1 MFVIFISPN
10 LIIQPNSPKMLQKN
24 KMHFEISERKVLLR
38 FFDAVFIVTGLYLA
52 GHLFDYH
59 YFLFKNSEYY
69 AVILLIVYIN
79 IFGAIFEMY
88 NLQVAS
94 NQFQILRSV
103 ILTATITVLIYLFTP
118 VLSPEL
124 PKHRLTIVIFY
135 FVVLIALLIWRFLYV
150 YFLASN
156 RFSQNVVLIC
166 GYNQVQELVSGLEN
180 VDPHYKIIGF
190 VNSDTTRE
198 ENGLNNYVKEIKKQD
213 LKFFVTNNNVSEIV
227 IASQKTDG
235 ITADLYQQLLYLL
248 ESGNIIR
255 EYTQVYESKTQRIP
269 VHYISRDFYRFF
281 PFSRSNNNKLYLLLV
296 RFLDFAFSLIGLL
309 FCVALIPLIFI
320 GNLIGNRGDLFYTQ
334 KRVGKNGIV
343 FEIYKFR
350 TMIENS
356 ETNGIAFATPNDKR
370 ITPFGKFMRK
380 TRIDEFPQFI
390 NILKGDMAVI
400 GPRPER
406 PFFVKEIAE
415 IMPFYETRHV
425 IKPGLTG
432 WAQVNY
438 SYGESIEESLIKLQY
453 DLYYIK
459 HRSVFLDL
467 SITFKTITTVLFY
480 RGQ

>member
-1 MFVIFISPN
+1 MRS
-10 LIIQPNSPKMLQKN
+10 SN
-24 KMHFEISERKVLLR
+24 KMHFEISERKVLL
-38 FFDAVFIVTGLYLA
+38 FAFDAIFVLSALYFLS
-52 GHLFDYH
+52 FFFNYH
-59 YFLFKNSEYY
+59 YFALEIQIIYRPI
-69 AVILLIVYIN
+69 ILVGYLY
-79 IFGAIFEMY
+79 IFGTIFEMY

-94 NQFQILRSV
+94 NQFQILKSV
-103 ILTATITVLIYLFTP
+103 VLSVSITVLVYLLTP
-118 VLSPEL
+118 ILSPGL
-124 PKHRLTIVIFY
+124 PKQRLIILIFY
-135 FVVLIALLIWRFLYV
+135 LTMLLVVLLWRFFYAL
-150 YFLASN
+150 FLASY

-166 GYNQVQELVSGLEN
+166 DQDQVEELVLGLEN

-190 VNSDTTRE
+190 VNSDCLSTT
-198 ENGLNNYVKEIKKQD
+198 NSDFHYVKEIDKSELED
-213 LKFFVTNNNVSEIV
+213 FVIKNSVSEIV

-235 ITADLYQQLLYLL
+235 ITADLYQQLLHLL

-269 VHYISRDFYRFF
+269 VHYIARDFYRFF
-281 PFSRSNNNKLYLLLV
+281 PFSRSNNNKLYLFLI
-296 RFLDFAFSLIGLL
+296 RFIELL
-309 FCVALIPLIFI
+309 FSFTGLIICTVFIPFIFI
-320 GNLIGNRGDLFYTQ
+320 ANLIGNKGSLFYTQ
-334 KRVGKNGIV
+334 DRVGRNGNV
-343 FEIYKFR
+343 FKIYKFR
-350 TMIENS
+350 TMIEAS
-356 ETNGIAFATPNDKR
+356 ETNGAVFAVFNDKR

-380 TRIDEFPQFI
+380 SRIDELPQFY

-406 PFFVKEIAE
+406 PFFVEEIARV
-415 IMPFYETRHV
+415 MPFYETRHV

-438 SYGESIEESLIKLQY
+438 SYGESIDESLIKLQY

>member
-1 MFVIFISPN
+1 
-10 LIIQPNSPKMLQKN
+10 MLQFNAPKQIEYMLSN
-24 KMHFEISERKVLLR
+24 KKMHFEISERKLLLR
-38 FFDAVFIVTGLYLA
+38 AFDTFFVLSILYL
-52 GHLFDYH
+52 LSLVFNYH
-59 YFLFKNSEYY
+59 YFVLESNRYFGP
-69 AVILLIVYIN
+69 VLLACYIN
-79 IFGAIFEMY
+79 AFGTIFEMY

-103 ILTATITVLIYLFTP
+103 VFTATTAVSVYLFTP

-124 PKHRLTIVIFY
+124 PKQRLIVLIFY
-135 FVVLIALLIWRFLYV
+135 FSILIVLLLWRYFYAI
-150 YFLASN
+150 FLASH

-166 GYNQVQELVSGLEN
+166 DQNQVEGLVLGLES
-180 VDPHYKIIGF
+180 VDPHYKIVGF
-190 VNSDTTRE
+190 VNSDSISE
-198 ENGLNNYVKEIKKQD
+198 EDLKFHYVKEIKKND
-213 LKFFVTNNNVSEIV
+213 LESFVNMNNVSEIV

-235 ITADLYQQLLYLL
+235 ITADLYQQLLHLL

-281 PFSRSNNNKLYLLLV
+281 PFSRSNNNKLYLFV
-296 RFLDFAFSLIGLL
+296 IRFFEFFLSSVGLL
-309 FCVALIPLIFI
+309 ICLVFIPFIFI
-320 GNLIGNRGDLFYTQ
+320 GNLIANKGSLFYTQ
-334 KRVGKNGIV
+334 ERVGKNGVV
-343 FEIYKFR
+343 FKIYKFR
-350 TMIENS
+350 TMVENS
-356 ETNGIAFATPNDKR
+356 EANGIVFATSNDKR
-370 ITPFGKFMRK
+370 VTPFGKFMRK
-380 TRIDEFPQFI
+380 SRIDELPQFI
-390 NILKGDMAVI
+390 NVLKGDMAVI

-406 PFFVKEIAE
+406 PFFVDEIAQ

-438 SYGESIEESLIKLQY
+438 SYGESIDESLIKLQY

>member
-1 MFVIFISPN
+1 M
-10 LIIQPNSPKMLQKN
+10 QQK
-24 KMHFEISERKVLLR
+24 KKIHFEISERKILLH
-38 FFDAVFIVTGLYLA
+38 FFDVIFIVTAFYVFGQI
-52 GHLFDYH
+52 FDYN
-59 YFLFKNSEYY
+59 YFNFKDTNCYSI
-69 AVILLIVYIN
+69 ILLVLYIN

-88 NLQVAS
+88 DLQTAS
-94 NQFQILRSV
+94 NQFQILRST
-103 ILTATITVLIYLFTP
+103 ILTTTTTVLVYLFTP

-124 PKHRLTIVIFY
+124 PKHRLTIIIFY
-135 FVVLIALLIWRFLYV
+135 FIVLGSLLIWRFFYV

-166 GYNQVQELVSGLEN
+166 DQNQVEELVLGLEN

-190 VNSDTTRE
+190 VNSDSLSDE
-198 ENGLNNYVKEIKKQD
+198 DLVFNYVKEIKKQD
-213 LKFFVTNNNVSEIV
+213 IETFVKMNNVSEIV

-235 ITADLYQQLLYLL
+235 ITADLYQQLLHLL
-248 ESGNIIR
+248 ELGNLIR

-281 PFSRSNNNKLYLLLV
+281 PFSRSNTNKLYLLLV

-309 FCVALIPLIFI
+309 FCVLFIPLIYI
-320 GNLIGNRGDLFYTQ
+320 GNLIANKGSLFYTQ
-334 KRVGKNGIV
+334 ERVGKNGIV
-343 FEIYKFR
+343 FKIYKFR
-350 TMIENS
+350 TMVKNS
-356 ETNGIAFATPNDKR
+356 ESNGIKFATSNDKR
-370 ITPFGKFMRK
+370 VTPFGKFMRK
-380 TRIDEFPQFI
+380 TRIDELPQFI

-438 SYGESIEESLIKLQY
+438 SYGESIQESLIKLQY

-459 HRSVFLDL
+459 HRSIFLDL

>member
-1 MFVIFISPN
+1 M
-10 LIIQPNSPKMLQKN
+10 QQK
-24 KMHFEISERKVLLR
+24 KKIHFEISERKVLLH
-38 FFDAVFIVTGLYLA
+38 FFDVIFIVSAFYIFGQI
-52 GHLFDYH
+52 FDYN
-59 YFLFKNSEYY
+59 YFNFKYTNCYSI
-69 AVILLIVYIN
+69 ILLIFYIN

-88 NLQVAS
+88 NLQTAS

-103 ILTATITVLIYLFTP
+103 MLTTTTTVLVYLFTP

-124 PKHRLTIVIFY
+124 PKHRLTIIIFY
-135 FVVLIALLIWRFLYV
+135 FIVLASLLIWRFLYV

-166 GYNQVQELVSGLEN
+166 DQNQVQELVLGLEN

-190 VNSDTTRE
+190 VNSDSISD
-198 ENGLNNYVKEIKKQD
+198 ENLVFNYVKEIKKQD
-213 LKFFVTNNNVSEIV
+213 IESFVKTNNVSEIV

-235 ITADLYQQLLYLL
+235 ITADLYQQLLHLL
-248 ESGNIIR
+248 ELGNLIR

-281 PFSRSNNNKLYLLLV
+281 PFSRSNTNKLYLLLV
-296 RFLDFAFSLIGLL
+296 RFLDFAFSLVGLL
-309 FCVALIPLIFI
+309 FCVLFIPLIYI
-320 GNLIGNRGDLFYTQ
+320 GNLIANKGSLFYTQ
-334 KRVGKNGIV
+334 ERVGKNGIV
-343 FEIYKFR
+343 FKIYKFR
-350 TMIENS
+350 TMVENS
-356 ETNGIAFATPNDKR
+356 ESNGIKFATSNDKR
-370 ITPFGKFMRK
+370 VTPFGKFMRK
-380 TRIDEFPQFI
+380 TRIDELPQFI
-390 NILKGDMAVI
+390 NILKGNMAVI

-459 HRSVFLDL
+459 HRSIFLDL

>member
-1 MFVIFISPN
+1 MSPN
-10 LIIQPNSPKMLQKN
+10 N
-24 KMHFEISERKVLLR
+24 KMHFEISERRILLLL
-38 FFDAVFIVTGLYLA
+38 FDAIFILSALYLLSL
-52 GHLFDYH
+52 LFDYN
-59 YFLFKNSEYY
+59 YFAFNAGNFFS
-69 AVILLIVYIN
+69 ILLLLTYVYV
-79 IFGAIFEMY
+79 FGVIFEMY

-94 NQFQILRSV
+94 NQLQILQSV
-103 ILTATITVLIYLFTP
+103 VFTATAASLAYLFTP
-118 VLSPEL
+118 ILSPVL
-124 PKHRLTIVIFY
+124 PKQRLVIVIFY
-135 FVVLIALLIWRFLYV
+135 FTVLGTLLLWRMFYV
-150 YFLASN
+150 YFLASH

-166 GYNQVQELVSGLEN
+166 DQNQVEELVLGLEN

-190 VNSDTTRE
+190 VNSDSVSE
-198 ENGLNNYVKEIKKQD
+198 ESTNVHYVKEIKKND
-213 LKFFVTNNNVSEIV
+213 LETFVISNQVSEIV

-235 ITADLYQQLLYLL
+235 ITPDLYQQLLHLL
-248 ESGNIIR
+248 ESGNVIR

-269 VHYISRDFYRFF
+269 VHYVERDFYRFF
-281 PFSRSNNNKLYLLLV
+281 PFSRSNNNKLYLFFV
-296 RFLDFAFSLIGLL
+296 RFLEFVFSSCGLVVCLL
-309 FCVALIPLIFI
+309 FIPVIFI
-320 GNLIGNRGDLFYTQ
+320 GNLLGNRGPLFYTQ
-334 KRVGKNGIV
+334 ERVGKNGVI

-350 TMIENS
+350 SMVKNS
-356 ETNGIAFATPNDKR
+356 ESNGVVFATSNDAR
-370 ITPFGKFMRK
+370 ITPFGKMMRK
-380 TRIDEFPQFI
+380 SRIDELPQFF

-406 PFFVKEIAE
+406 PFFVEEIAR

-459 HRSVFLDL
+459 HRSIFLDL

>member
-1 MFVIFISPN
+1 MVSN
-10 LIIQPNSPKMLQKN
+10 R
-24 KMHFEISERKVLLR
+24 KMHFEISERKILLR
-38 FFDAVFIVTGLYLA
+38 
-52 GHLFDYH
+52 LFDIVFVFSALFLLNFLFEVPYFNLARTH
-59 YFLFKNSEYY
+59 YFRP
-69 AVILLIVYIN
+69 IMLIVYLT

-88 NLQVAS
+88 DLQVAS

-103 ILTATITVLIYLFTP
+103 VLTVTTSTLVYLFTP
-118 VLSPEL
+118 ILSPEL
-124 PKHRLTIVIFY
+124 PKQRLVILVFY
-135 FVVLIALLIWRFLYV
+135 FTILGALLAWRYFYV
-150 YFLASN
+150 FFLASH

-166 GYNQVQELVSGLEN
+166 DQNQVEELVLGLEN

-190 VNSDTTRE
+190 VSSDSVS
-198 ENGLNNYVKEIKKQD
+198 ENDSDFHYVKEIKKND
-213 LKFFVTNNNVSEIV
+213 LEVFVAKNNVSEIV

-235 ITADLYQQLLYLL
+235 ITTDLYHQLLHLL
-248 ESGNIIR
+248 ESGNVIR

-269 VHYISRDFYRFF
+269 VHYISKDFYRFF
-281 PFSRSNNNKLYLLLV
+281 PFSRSNNNKLYL
-296 RFLDFAFSLIGLL
+296 SLIRILEFILSFTGLVICVL
-309 FCVALIPLIFI
+309 FIPLIFI
-320 GNLIGNRGDLFYTQ
+320 GNLLANKGSLFYTQ
-334 KRVGKNGIV
+334 ERVGKHGVV
-343 FEIYKFR
+343 FKIYKFR
-350 TMIENS
+350 TMTQNS
-356 ETNGIAFATPNDKR
+356 DVNGPFASSNDKR

-380 TRIDEFPQFI
+380 SRIDELPQFF
-390 NILKGDMAVI
+390 NVLKGDMAVI

-406 PFFVKEIAE
+406 PYFVNEIAKV
-415 IMPFYETRHV
+415 MPFYETRHV

>member
-1 MFVIFISPN
+1 MFV
-10 LIIQPNSPKMLQKN
+10 KN
-24 KMHFEISERKVLLR
+24 KIHFEISERKVLLSA
-38 FFDAVFIVTGLYLA
+38 FDAVFVLLALYL
-52 GHLFDYH
+52 LSIMFDYN
-59 YFLFKNSEYY
+59 YFLIERMFYFGP
-69 AVILLIVYIN
+69 ILLVIYIY
-79 IFGAIFEMY
+79 IFGSIFEMY

-103 ILTATITVLIYLFTP
+103 IFTTTTSGLVYLFTP
-118 VLSPEL
+118 ILSPEL
-124 PKHRLTIVIFY
+124 PKQRLVIFIFY
-135 FVVLIALLIWRFLYV
+135 FTILGALLVWRFFYV
-150 YFLASN
+150 YFLASY

-166 GYNQVQELVSGLEN
+166 DRNQVGELVLGLES

-190 VNSDTTRE
+190 VNSDSSTAK
-198 ENGLNNYVKEIKKQD
+198 NSNIHYLKEIKKED
-213 LKFFVTNNNVSEIV
+213 LEDFVKSRNVSEIV

-235 ITADLYQQLLYLL
+235 ITADLYQQLLHLL

-281 PFSRSNNNKLYLLLV
+281 PFSRSNNNKLYLLLI
-296 RFLDFAFSLIGLL
+296 RFIEIFFSLIGLL
-309 FCVALIPLIFI
+309 ICIVFIPFIFL
-320 GNLIGNRGDLFYTQ
+320 GNFLANKGSLFYTQ
-334 KRVGKNGIV
+334 ERVGKNGVV
-343 FEIYKFR
+343 FKIYKFR

-356 ETNGIAFATPNDKR
+356 EADGAVFATSNDRR

-380 TRIDEFPQFI
+380 SRIDELPQFI

-406 PFFVKEIAE
+406 PFFVQEIANV
-415 IMPFYETRHV
+415 MPFYETRHV

-438 SYGESIEESLIKLQY
+438 SYGESIDESLIKLQY

>member
-1 MFVIFISPN
+1 MRST
-10 LIIQPNSPKMLQKN
+10 N
-24 KMHFEISERKVLLR
+24 KMHFEISERKVLL
-38 FFDAVFIVTGLYLA
+38 FAFDAVFVLSALYFLSFF
-52 GHLFDYH
+52 FDYR
-59 YFLFKNSEYY
+59 YFALEIDIIYRPIILIGYLF
-69 AVILLIVYIN
+69 
-79 IFGAIFEMY
+79 IFGTIFEMY

-94 NQFQILRSV
+94 NQFQILKSV
-103 ILTATITVLIYLFTP
+103 VLSVSTTVLVYLLTP

-124 PKHRLTIVIFY
+124 PKQRLIILIFYLTILL
-135 FVVLIALLIWRFLYV
+135 VVLLWRFFYAL
-150 YFLASN
+150 FLASH

-166 GYNQVQELVSGLEN
+166 DQDQVEELVLGLEN

-190 VNSDTTRE
+190 VNSDSLSTT
-198 ENGLNNYVKEIKKQD
+198 NSDFHYVKEIDKSELED
-213 LKFFVTNNNVSEIV
+213 FVIKNSVSEIV

-235 ITADLYQQLLYLL
+235 ITADLYQQLLHLL

-269 VHYISRDFYRFF
+269 VHYIARDFYRFF
-281 PFSRSNNNKLYLLLV
+281 PFSRSNNNKLYLFLI
-296 RFLDFAFSLIGLL
+296 RFIELL
-309 FCVALIPLIFI
+309 FSFTGLIICTVFIPFIFI
-320 GNLIGNRGDLFYTQ
+320 ANLIGNKGSLFYTQ
-334 KRVGKNGIV
+334 DRVGKNGNV
-343 FEIYKFR
+343 FKIYKFR
-350 TMIENS
+350 TMIEAS
-356 ETNGIAFATPNDKR
+356 ETNGAVFTVFNDKR

-380 TRIDEFPQFI
+380 SRIDELPQFY

-406 PFFVKEIAE
+406 PFFVEEIARV
-415 IMPFYETRHV
+415 MPFYETRHV

-438 SYGESIEESLIKLQY
+438 SYGESIDESLIKLQY